1 MYVKVHEKDNQWFR
15 DDNGALVG
23 KTFYTAGSE
32 VLIDTKD
39 KSSSIIAYYGYL
51 NKDSSFVP
59 LCKRQDCDYE
69 CLCECKPECRYT
81 TKEFESSGFYMP
93 VSD

>member
-1 MYVKVHEKDNQWFR
+1 MYVRVHREGNQWFR

-23 KTFYTAGSE
+23 QTFYTAKSE

-51 NKDSSFVP
+51 DKDSSFVP
-59 LCKRQDCDYE
+59 LCKLQTCDYE
-69 CLCECKPECRYT
+69 CLCKCKPECRYT
-81 TKEFESSGFYMP
+81 TKNIPSAGFYIP